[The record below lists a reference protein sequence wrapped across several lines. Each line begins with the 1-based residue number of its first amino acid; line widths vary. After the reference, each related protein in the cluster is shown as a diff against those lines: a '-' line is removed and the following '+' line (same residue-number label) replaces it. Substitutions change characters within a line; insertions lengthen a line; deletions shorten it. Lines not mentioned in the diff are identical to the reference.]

1 MSILQRCFKALGIG
15 SFIYLLILFIN
26 NGVVVYTSEVIYVFA
41 ISIFIALTSYIFN
54 IDALNFITCLVIHYI
69 LVDMFVIIV
78 NYAMHFT
85 GNYSNLFFSI
95 FIIYVVSFIITTI
108 QTRLTVKQ
116 LNHLIGQ
123 VHLKH

>member
-26 NGVVVYTSEVIYVFA
+26 NGIVVYTSGVIYVFA

-69 LVDMFVIIV
+69 LVNIFVIV
-78 NYAMHFT
+78 GNYAMHFT
-85 GNYSNLFFSI
+85 GNYTNLFFSI
-95 FIIYVVSFIITTI
+95 FIIYVVSFIVTTI

-116 LNHLIGQ
+116 LNYLIDQ
-123 VHLKH
+123 VHHKH

>member
-85 GNYSNLFFSI
+85 GNYSNLIFSI

>member
-95 FIIYVVSFIITTI
+95 LIIYVVSFIITTI

>member
-26 NGVVVYTSEVIYVFA
+26 NCIVVYTSGVIYVFA

-69 LVDMFVIIV
+69 LVNIFVIV
-78 NYAMHFT
+78 GNYAMHFT
-85 GNYSNLFFSI
+85 GNYTNLFFSI
-95 FIIYVVSFIITTI
+95 FIIYVVSFIVTTI

-116 LNHLIGQ
+116 LNYLIDQ
-123 VHLKH
+123 VHHKH

>member
-1 MSILQRCFKALGIG
+1 MSILQRCFKAVGIG

-26 NGVVVYTSEVIYVFA
+26 NGIVVYTSGVIYVFA

-69 LVDMFVIIV
+69 LVNIFVIV
-78 NYAMHFT
+78 GNYAMHYT
-85 GNYSNLFFSI
+85 GNYTNLFFSI
-95 FIIYVVSFIITTI
+95 FIIYVVSFIVTTI

-116 LNHLIGQ
+116 LNYLIDQ
-123 VHLKH
+123 VHHKH

>member
-15 SFIYLLILFIN
+15 SFVYLLILFIN

-54 IDALNFITCLVIHYI
+54 IDSLNFITCLVIHYL
-69 LVDMFVIIV
+69 LVTGFVFLI
-78 NYAMHFT
+78 NYAIHFT
-85 GNYSNLFFSI
+85 GNYTNLFFSI
-95 FIIYVVSFIITTI
+95 FIIYVVSFIVTTI

-116 LNHLIGQ
+116 LNNLLEQ
-123 VHLKH
+123 VHHKP

>member
-26 NGVVVYTSEVIYVFA
+26 NGVVVYTSGVIYVFA
-41 ISIFIALTSYIFN
+41 ISIFVALTSYIFN

>member
-1 MSILQRCFKALGIG
+1 
-15 SFIYLLILFIN
+15 
-26 NGVVVYTSEVIYVFA
+26 
-41 ISIFIALTSYIFN
+41 
-54 IDALNFITCLVIHYI
+54 
-69 LVDMFVIIV
+69 MFVIIV

>member
-1 MSILQRCFKALGIG
+1 MSILQRCFKALGTG

>member
-123 VHLKH
+123 VHHKH

>member
-1 MSILQRCFKALGIG
+1 MSILQRCFKALGVG

-26 NGVVVYTSEVIYVFA
+26 NGIVVYTSGVIYVFA

-69 LVDMFVIIV
+69 LVNIFVIV
-78 NYAMHFT
+78 GNYAMHFT
-85 GNYSNLFFSI
+85 GNYTNLFFSI
-95 FIIYVVSFIITTI
+95 FIIYVVSFIVTTI

-116 LNHLIGQ
+116 LNYLIDQ
-123 VHLKH
+123 VHHKH